1 MSAASAAGLRSVW
14 SICNNPAKWLTVG
27 FGQWSVQVSNMM
39 REKKLKYKFNYK
51 ATQKLV
57 SYQTSSWLRK
67 SLRDIWAKMCRK
79 KLCAFK
85 TCFYIH
91 SKSIIS
97 IANQS
102 FVANAGC
109 LFTFILQSTK
119 LFSLARYQIS
129 QLFSLAKYAAAHNNP
144 AYTFPKSCLFSLH

>member
-14 SICNNPAKWLTVG
+14 SICNNPAKWPAHCG
-27 FGQWSVQVSNMM
+27 FWSVVSSGLKYEE
-39 REKKLKYKFNYK
+39 RKKYKFKYK

-67 SLRDIWAKMCRK
+67 SLRDIWAKMWRK
-79 KLCAFK
+79 KLCTFK

-97 IANQS
+97 IANRS

>member
-1 MSAASAAGLRSVW
+1 MGKNV
-14 SICNNPAKWLTVG
+14 K
-27 FGQWSVQVSNMM
+27 
-39 REKKLKYKFNYK
+39 
-51 ATQKLV
+51 
-57 SYQTSSWLRK
+57 
-67 SLRDIWAKMCRK
+67 K

-97 IANQS
+97 IANRS

-109 LFTFILQSTK
+109 LFTFILQSNK

-144 AYTFPKSCLFSLH
+144 AYTFPKSCLFSLHQLKRAPGFSLRSHHISHKNTRGRHTPQNTCKKHIIQTKFTQSKLKHKNLTTYHTRTQEAGTHHRIYARNT